1 MKVLDILF
9 IIVEIEEIKENRDIS
24 NKGKEKKKMLLR
36 KVMVKIRLKQED

>member
-9 IIVEIEEIKENRDIS
+9 IVVEIEEIKENRDIS